1 LFFKDLLNILHGHT
15 GNIIQSLAFNADG
28 LLASGSTDGTIRF
41 WDVTTGVSTKKFE
54 EKGGAVSL
62 AFNGKDLLA
71 SSRSTGAGV
80 KIWDVKTGD
89 FLQIAQENF
98 HRGVAFSRDGLL
110 AFTVLSSVKIWN
122 GVSIVDLPW
131 GHHGTITTLAF
142 SSNGLLASGSADRQ
156 VIIWDLKARNW
167 IKKLQ
172 GHTEIVSSVAFN
184 TAGIL
189 ASGSY
194 DQTIRIW
201 DITSGECLKT
211 LVHNG
216 NYGVS
221 SVAFSNTGILA
232 SASDGTVKIWK
243 VMLISNVCYYQ
254 SLKTLY
260 ANYRLESVVLDAE
273 GTLVACGGW
282 DKAIRVWRV

>member
-1 LFFKDLLNILHGHT
+1 LNILNGHT
-15 GNIIQSLAFNADG
+15 GNIQSLAFNADG

-41 WDVTTGVSTKKFE
+41 WDVTTGVSTETFA

-62 AFNGKDLLA
+62 AFNSKGLLA
-71 SSRSTGAGV
+71 SSSSVGV

-89 FLQIAQENF
+89 FLKIAEENF

-122 GVSIVDLPW
+122 GVSIVDFPW
-131 GHHGTITTLAF
+131 GHQGTITTLAF
-142 SSNGLLASGSADRQ
+142 SSDALLASGSADRQ
-156 VIIWDLKARNW
+156 VIIWDIKARNW

-172 GHTEIVSSVAFN
+172 GHTDGVSSVAFN

-201 DITSGECLKT
+201 DVTSGECLKT

-221 SVAFSNTGILA
+221 SVAFSSTGILA

-243 VMLISNVCYYQ
+243 VMLINNVWYYQ
-254 SLKTLY
+254 LLKTLY
-260 ANYRLESVVLDAE
+260 ANYRLESVVINAA